1 MSLLRKRYGGYDRE
15 DKPPLLQTLIKGD
28 SIVVRIGAF
37 ILCALLYYVIVQATH
52 KETPPEKPVKDSVIA
67 APKK

>member
-1 MSLLRKRYGGYDRE
+1 MALFRKRYGGYDRE
-15 DKPPLLQTLIKGD
+15 DKPPLIQSLIKGD

-37 ILCALLYYVIVQATH
+37 IVCALLYYVIVQATH
-52 KETPPEKPVKDSVIA
+52 KDSPSDRPTKDSVIT